1 MVSDDELLD
10 YLKRVTA
17 ELDRTTHRLRV
28 EEERQREPIAI
39 IGMSCR
45 FPGGV
50 TSPEDLWALLTAGTD
65 AITGF
70 PDDRDWPPPSTVA
83 HDGTEAAGPPPVRNG
98 GFLTDAADFDAGFF
112 GIAPREALAMDP
124 QHRLLL
130 ETSWE
135 AFERAGVDPRSLRGS
150 RTGVVV
156 GMGNTDYAFTAVP
169 PPAGL
174 EGHLLTGVSGSV
186 GSGRL
191 SYTYGLRG
199 PSLTVDTACSS
210 SLVAL
215 HLAAHC
221 LRSGECD
228 LALVA
233 GAAVM
238 ATPAS
243 FVAFAQHGGLA
254 PDGRCKS
261 YADAADGT
269 GWGEGIGVLLVE
281 RLSDAHRHGHPVL
294 AVLRGSSVN
303 SDGASNGLT
312 APNGTAQQQVIEAAL
327 TAAGLTGGDV
337 DAVEGHGSGTRLGD
351 TIEAQALLATY
362 GRNRPA
368 GQPLWLGSVKSNLG
382 HTQAAAGIAGV
393 IKMVLALRH
402 GVLPATLHAQ
412 QPSTRVDWSTG
423 TVRLT
428 TRQRPWPTVDRPRRA
443 AVSSFGMSGTNA
455 HVVLEQVPA
464 ATTDPR
470 PAPAVLLP
478 WVLSARTPE
487 ALRAQARRLRAHV
500 DEHDLDAA
508 DVGYSL
514 ATTRS
519 TLEHTAVVTGTDR
532 STLLDS
538 LEALAADRPDPAT
551 VTGRRTDTARQPVLL
566 FSGQGTHWDGMA
578 RDLLDTEPVFAR
590 TMTECAQALATW
602 LDWPVLDVV
611 RGTPGAPTLDR
622 VDVVQPV
629 LFATM
634 VALAELWAS
643 YGVRPAAVAGH
654 SQGEIA
660 AAYVAGALSL
670 PDAAKV
676 VALRSRALRRL
687 RGAGAMLST
696 LAPVADVRELLAPWQ
711 DRLWIAAVNGP
722 AAVTV
727 SGDDAALTALEREL
741 SARGMLRW
749 RIEGVDFA
757 AHSGQV
763 EQIRDEIES
772 ELTGLTP
779 RPSDVPFYSTVT
791 GTHLDTRGLD
801 ATYWYRNL
809 REPVALDATVRAL
822 LDAGHSLFVEVS
834 PQPVLTM
841 GVQDLIDESGTDAT
855 IIGTLRR
862 GRGDR
867 RQFLATVA
875 DAYTRGVDVD
885 WRAAFTDATV
895 VDLPTYA
902 FQRDRYWLPE
912 ADGAD
917 GRRPGTPAT
926 RTGVADQRFW
936 DAVERTDPAGLSH
949 LIGIPDDTTLRAALP
964 AIARWRQQSTETTL
978 ADSWRYHV
986 SWTPLPPQPTAGL
999 LGTWVVVQPAD
1010 HDRDDRL
1017 QGVLARLQD
1026 SGAYLRTVTL
1036 SPQDASGGR
1045 VAERLRDGVRDAP
1058 AVVGVVS
1065 LLALTRH
1072 TDPDQPDVPG
1082 GVALTLA
1089 LVQALTQV
1097 TLAAKLWC
1105 LTWGATT
1112 ATTGTPDPAQ
1122 AQLWGLGLAVAQE
1135 HPRLLAGLA
1144 DLPPLPQAAALAHL
1158 PTVLSGRTGEDQVA
1172 VDDSR
1177 VLARRLVRAPAPG
1190 PDGLRW
1196 QPRDTVVV
1204 TGGTGALGSRIA
1216 RWAARNGARHLVL
1229 LSRRG
1234 ATAPGADSLAEEL
1247 RACGVTVAFEA
1258 CDTADRTALAAAL
1271 SRVPDDL
1278 PLRAVV
1284 HAAGVSGGH
1293 TLTTDLTTAQFAEV
1307 VAGKVRGAEHLDSLL
1322 ADADLDA
1329 FVLMTS
1335 LSGVLG
1341 GAGHA
1346 AYSAANAHL
1355 DALACRRRAGGRTAT
1370 AIAWGG
1376 WTETG
1381 LTATPDELRD
1391 LFDLVG
1397 VRAMAPQPA
1406 ITAMGRA
1413 VAGGDT
1419 TVVVAD
1425 LDWSLFISAYTSLR
1439 PSTFVE
1445 NFVEADDDRDGADR
1459 AARLRERL
1467 AAHEPA
1473 HQEHL
1478 LAELVRERAAGVLRH
1493 AQPQAIDIDRPFREL
1508 GFDSLLAVEL
1518 RNRLNAATGLRL
1530 ATTVVFDHPT
1540 PQLLARQIRHA
1551 LLPENEPPPS
1561 HAIFADL
1568 DRLEANLH
1576 TTAFTAEARAR
1587 VTARLS
1593 ELTANWT
1600 AGAAANGSLSDTASD
1615 DEMFSYLQE
1624 NFGIS

>member
-1 MVSDDELLD
+1 MSDDELLD

-17 ELDRTTHRLRV
+17 ELDRTTQRLRT

-45 FPGGV
+45 FPGDV
-50 TSPEDLWALLTAGTD
+50 TSPEDLWRLLTAGTD

-70 PDDRDWPPPSTVA
+70 PDDRGWPPPST
-83 HDGTEAAGPPPVRNG
+83 DTAGPPSVRSG
-98 GFLTDAADFDAGFF
+98 GFLTGAADFDAGFF

-124 QHRLLL
+124 QQRLLL
-130 ETSWE
+130 ETTWE
-135 AFERAGVDPRSLRGS
+135 VLERAGVDPRTLRGS
-150 RTGVVV
+150 RTGVFV

-174 EGHLLTGVSGSV
+174 QGHLLTGVSGSV

-191 SYTYGLRG
+191 SYTFGLRG
-199 PSLTVDTACSS
+199 PSITVDTACSS

-215 HLAAHC
+215 HLAAHS
-221 LRSGECD
+221 LRGGECD
-228 LALVA
+228 LALAA

-254 PDGRCKS
+254 PDGRCRS

-269 GWGEGIGVLLVE
+269 GWGEGVGVLLVE
-281 RLSDAHRHGHPVL
+281 RLSDAQRHGHPIL

-312 APNGTAQQQVIEAAL
+312 APNGAAQQQVIEAAL
-327 TAAGLTGGDV
+327 TAAGLTPDDV

-351 TIEAQALLATY
+351 TIETQALLATY
-362 GRNRPA
+362 GRDRPA
-368 GQPLWLGSVKSNLG
+368 GRPLWLGSVKSNLG
-382 HTQAAAGIAGV
+382 HAQAAAGMAGV

-402 GVLPATLHAQ
+402 GVLPATLHSQ

-423 TVRLT
+423 AVRLT

-455 HVVLEQVPA
+455 HVILEQA
-464 ATTDPR
+464 
-470 PAPAVLLP
+470 PAPAPATDPAPGPAVILP
-478 WVLSARTPE
+478 WVLSAHTPG

-500 DEHDLDAA
+500 DEHAPDAA

-514 ATTRS
+514 AATRT

-532 STLLDS
+532 ATLLDG
-538 LEALAADRPDPAT
+538 LGALAEDRPAPTT
-551 VTGRRTDTARQPVLL
+551 VTGRRADAARQPVLL

-578 RDLLDTEPVFAR
+578 RDLLETEPVFAR
-590 TMTECAQALATW
+590 AMAECADALSTW

-611 RGTPGAPTLDR
+611 RGMPDAPTLDR

-670 PDAAKV
+670 ADAAKV

-687 RGAGAMLST
+687 RGAGAMLSA
-696 LAPVADVRELLAPWQ
+696 LAPVADVKELIEPWRG
-711 DRLWIAAVNGP
+711 RLWIAAVNGP

-727 SGDDAALTALEREL
+727 SGDDTALTDLEREL
-741 SARGMLRW
+741 SRRGMLRW

-772 ELTGLTP
+772 TLTGLAP

-809 REPVALDATVRAL
+809 REPVALDVATRAL

-867 RQFLATVA
+867 RQFLSAVA
-875 DAYTRGVDVD
+875 EAHARGADVD
-885 WRAAFTDATV
+885 WRAAFTGATV

-912 ADGAD
+912 ADDAAD
-917 GRRPGTPAT
+917 RRHRTPAAPT
-926 RTGVADQRFW
+926 SAADQRFW
-936 DAVERTDPAGLSH
+936 DAAHHTDPADFAR
-949 LIGIPDDTTLRAALP
+949 LIGVPDDTTLREALP
-964 AIARWRQQSTETTL
+964 AIARWRQRSAETAL

-986 SWTPLPPQPTAGL
+986 SWTPLPPLPPAGL
-999 LGTWVVVQPAD
+999 LGTWVVVLPAV
-1010 HDRDDRL
+1010 HDQDDRL
-1017 QGVLARLQD
+1017 RAVLTRLQD
-1026 SGAYLRTVTL
+1026 SGAHLRTVTL
-1036 SPQDASGGR
+1036 SPQDASGAR
-1045 VAERLRDGVRDAP
+1045 AAERLRDGVRDAP

-1065 LLALTRH
+1065 LLALARQA
-1072 TDPDQPDVPG
+1072 DPDHPHVPG

-1112 ATTGTPDPAQ
+1112 AATPAPDPEQ

-1144 DLPPLPQAAALAHL
+1144 DLPPLPGAADLAQL
-1158 PTVLSGRTGEDQVA
+1158 PAVLSGRTGEDQVA
-1172 VDDSR
+1172 VAASR
-1177 VLARRLVRAPAPG
+1177 VVARRLVRAPAPG
-1190 PDGLRW
+1190 PDGHRW
-1196 QPRDTVVV
+1196 QPRDTVLV

-1216 RWAARNGARHLVL
+1216 RWAARNGARHVVL

-1234 ATAPGADSLAEEL
+1234 ATAPAADTLAEEL
-1247 RACGVTVAFEA
+1247 RACGATVAFEA

-1271 SRVPDDL
+1271 SRVPQEF

-1284 HAAGVSGGH
+1284 HAAGVSGGY

-1307 VAGKVRGAEHLDSLL
+1307 VAGKVHGAEHLDALL
-1322 ADADLDA
+1322 TDADLDA

-1381 LTATPDELRD
+1381 LTQTPGELRD

-1406 ITAMGRA
+1406 ITALGRA

-1439 PSTFVE
+1439 PSTLVE
-1445 NFVEADDDRDGADR
+1445 HFVEADGDRDGGTDR
-1459 AARLRERL
+1459 AARLREHLVAHDPAEQENIL
-1467 AAHEPA
+1467 AA
-1473 HQEHL
+1473 
-1478 LAELVRERAAGVLRH
+1478 LVQERAAGVLRH
-1493 AQPQAIDIDRPFREL
+1493 ARAQAVDVDRPFREL
-1508 GFDSLLAVEL
+1508 GFDSLMAVEL

-1540 PQLLARQIRHA
+1540 PQLLARQLRDA
-1551 LLPENEPPPS
+1551 LLPENDAPPS
-1561 HAIFADL
+1561 HAVFADL
-1568 DRLEANLH
+1568 DRLEAGLN

-1587 VTARLS
+1587 VTARLA
-1593 ELTANWT
+1593 ELTANWA
-1600 AGAAANGSLSDTASD
+1600 AGAASTAPLPASD
-1615 DEMFSYLQE
+1615 DEMFEYLQE